1 VSIFCRGR
9 PIKDQQLTEVESVE
23 ITMPAALR
31 GKYDRWMM
39 NLRRS
44 SWLLAPVHAAAL
56 LSAAKSFRD
65 NPILG
70 NSALNQAGLHVRRV
84 RLAAAMAAFR
94 RRRLQH
100 LLSQK
105 DLADFHRD
113 GFVLKQDYLPAASFR
128 ALQDEVV
135 ALAAP
140 AREMI
145 QGDAVTRRIALDA
158 HTLAW
163 RPAVRAFVED
173 PYWLAVIRYAASSAL
188 TPLTYIQTIFSR
200 VRPGGIDPQTFL
212 HADTFHSTV
221 KAWFFLTDV
230 AADAGPFVYVPGSHR
245 LTSERL
251 DWERRMSLV
260 ARRSDNNETQEG
272 SFRITEDE
280 LAALHLPAPRPF
292 AVPANTLIVAD
303 TMGFHARGPST
314 RPSTRIEIWAYGRR
328 NPFLPCLGWD
338 PVRFPGIAGR
348 AARFGWAVADL
359 GERLGLGRNPW
370 RSAGRL
376 TPDARP
382 SLHLFA

>member
-1 VSIFCRGR
+1 
-9 PIKDQQLTEVESVE
+9 
-23 ITMPAALR
+23 
-31 GKYDRWMM
+31 M
-39 NLRRS
+39 NLRRC

-70 NSALNQAGLHVRRV
+70 NAALNRAGLHVLRV
-84 RLAAAMAAFR
+84 RLAAAMAASR

-100 LLSQK
+100 LLSEK
-105 DLADFHRD
+105 DSAAFHRD

-158 HTLAW
+158 HTLAP

-173 PYWLAVIRYAASSAL
+173 PYWLALIRYAASSAL
-188 TPLTYIQTIFSR
+188 TPLTYVQTIFSR
-200 VRPGGIDPQTFL
+200 VRPGAIDPQTLL

-245 LTSERL
+245 LTPERL

-260 ARRSDNNETQEG
+260 ARASGNNETQEG

-280 LAALHLPAPRPF
+280 LAVLRLPAPRRF

-303 TMGFHARGPST
+303 TMGFHARGCST

-338 PVRFPGIAGR
+338 PVRFPGVAGR
-348 AARFGWAVADL
+348 AARLGWVASDL
-359 GERLGLGRNPW
+359 AERLGLGHNPW
-370 RSAGRL
+370 RPAGRL
-376 TPDARP
+376 TPDALP